1 MTTEAQGAEERGSVP
16 AEAAPVGRMVNN
28 RDVVECASR
37 KCRACFGRGTIA
49 VRPVGGERYERNCGC
64 AMRRFVTIHRADIE
78 EVPTEKPGV
87 VNLRWL
93 PGREP
98 ESKAA

>member
-1 MTTEAQGAEERGSVP
+1 MTMDAEQQTVSQT
-16 AEAAPVGRMVNN
+16 ATAPETHGRMVSN

-37 KCRACFGRGTIA
+37 KCRVCLGNGKLA

-64 AMRRFVTIHRADIE
+64 ATKRFVKIHRADIE

-98 ESKAA
+98 EANEA